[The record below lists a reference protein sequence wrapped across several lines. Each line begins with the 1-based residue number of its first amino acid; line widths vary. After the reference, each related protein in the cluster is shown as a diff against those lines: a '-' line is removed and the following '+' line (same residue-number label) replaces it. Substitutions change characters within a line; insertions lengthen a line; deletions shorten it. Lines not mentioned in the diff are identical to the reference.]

1 MIALIAAAAL
11 ALLAVDV
18 SGLRA
23 PYARVRLPVAVDP
36 SPSGDYRD
44 LRVRDDRG
52 REILYAID
60 PDGAPSETLV
70 AASAPANERPADAP
84 SAQRA
89 SLVLPNDDLQ
99 ITGIRFATTTPVFA
113 RGVSIECGAD
123 GETWAHVADHRI
135 FRFRGSPPQLAFAL
149 DRRCAR
155 RWRVT
160 IDDRDDAPL
169 ADARV
174 TLTVQA
180 HDVVFPVVRG
190 RRYTLTWGDPA
201 LDPPSYDL
209 VTVLQN
215 QPWHAQRATRARAP
229 APATATVSTPS
240 SRGAYAGSAAMR
252 TPAWLPAAGFTAAVV
267 ALVLFALG
275 LLRSSAPEEPRGS

>member
-11 ALLAVDV
+11 SSLAVDV

-36 SPSGDYRD
+36 SASGDYRD

-52 REILYAID
+52 REVPYAID
-60 PDGAPSETLV
+60 PDGVPSEMLV

-89 SLVLPNDDLQ
+89 SIVLPNDDLQ
-99 ITGIRFATTTPVFA
+99 VAGIRFATTTPVFA
-113 RGVSIECGAD
+113 RDVSIECSAD
-123 GETWAHVADHRI
+123 GETWAHLADHRV
-135 FRFRGSPPQLAFAL
+135 FRFRGSPPQLAFAV
-149 DRRCAR
+149 DRRCGR

-180 HDVVFPVVRG
+180 HDLVFPVVRG
-190 RRYTLTWGDPA
+190 RRYALTWGDPA
-201 LDPPSYDL
+201 REPPSYDL

-215 QPWHAQRATRARAP
+215 EPWHAQRATLARAP
-229 APATATVSTPS
+229 APATATVFRPPS
-240 SRGAYAGSAAMR
+240 RAAHAGSPAIR

-267 ALVLFALG
+267 AVLLFALG
-275 LLRSSAPEEPRGS
+275 LLRSSAPGEPRGG

>member
-1 MIALIAAAAL
+1 MIALAAAAAL
-11 ALLAVDV
+11 ASLAVDV
-18 SGLRA
+18 SEVRA

-52 REILYAID
+52 REIPYAID
-60 PDGAPSETLV
+60 PDGVPSQTLV
-70 AASAPANERPADAP
+70 AASAAANERPADAP

-89 SLVLPNDDLQ
+89 SLVLPNDDLRVA
-99 ITGIRFATTTPVFA
+99 GIRFATTTPVFA
-113 RGVSIECGAD
+113 RDVSIECSAD

-135 FRFRGSPPQLAFAL
+135 FRFRDRRPQLAFAL
-149 DRRCAR
+149 DARCPR

-169 ADARV
+169 AGARV

-180 HDVVFPVVRG
+180 HDLVFPVVRG
-190 RRYTLTWGDPA
+190 RRYALTWGDPA
-201 LDPPSYDL
+201 LEPPSYDL

-215 QPWHAQRATRARAP
+215 QPWHAQRATLARAP
-229 APATATVSTPS
+229 VLATATVSTAPS
-240 SRGAYAGSAAMR
+240 RSAPAGSSAIR
-252 TPAWLPAAGFTAAVV
+252 TAAWLPAAGFTVAVV
-267 ALVLFALG
+267 ALVLFALA
-275 LLRSSAPEEPRGS
+275 LLRSSAPGEPRDD